1 MTDKSATYTKSSE
14 QGKCI
19 IIAAGDLSVSELS
32 VSDDD
37 LVIAADGGIGYCGV
51 LGVEPD
57 IIIGDFDSLSD
68 DARNAVEIL
77 KCEIPERVITLPAEK
92 DDTDT
97 MAAIRLGL
105 EKGCKDFRIYGGT
118 GGSRLDHTI
127 ANIQSLLFIKNH
139 GAVGYL
145 MDGNG
150 MIFVIKNETI
160 DFRENMQG
168 TMSLFS
174 LGEKS
179 EGVTISGMKYPLN
192 DHTLTNDFPIGV
204 SNKFIGQPASVTV
217 NAGEVLCM
225 VSYEGGLNSCD
236 ENDR

>member
-1 MTDKSATYTKSSE
+1 MTDRSIMRDKSAG
-14 QGKCI
+14 QGRCI
-19 IIAAGDLSVSELS
+19 IIAAGDLTVSELN
-32 VSDDD
+32 VSETD
-37 LVIAADGGIGYCGV
+37 LVIAADGGIGYLSV

-57 IIIGDFDSLSD
+57 IILGDFDSLSD
-68 DARNAVEIL
+68 EERKAVEVL
-77 KCEIPERVITLPAEK
+77 KGEIPERVITLPVEK

-105 EKGCKDFRIYGGT
+105 ERGYRDFRIYGGT

-139 GAVGYL
+139 DAVGYL

-150 MIFVIKNETI
+150 MIFVIKNETV

-168 TMSLFS
+168 MMSLFS
-174 LGEKS
+174 LTGKS

-192 DHTLTNDFPIGV
+192 DYTLTNDFPIGI
-204 SNKFIGQPASVTV
+204 SNSFIGQAASVTV
-217 NAGEVLCM
+217 KNGEVLCM
-225 VSYEGGLNSCD
+225 VSC
-236 ENDR
+236 